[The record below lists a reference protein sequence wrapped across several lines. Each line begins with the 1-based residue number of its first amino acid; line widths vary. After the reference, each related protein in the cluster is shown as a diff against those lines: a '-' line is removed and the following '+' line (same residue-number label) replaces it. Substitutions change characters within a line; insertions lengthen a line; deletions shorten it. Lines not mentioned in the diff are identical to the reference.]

1 MHCSW
6 VHFVREPQGFQNTRT
21 LFFERVTAVTEY
33 YVVLERVVQPKESRA
48 RSGPSETKHCVS
60 LVSAPTRSGR
70 TAWSSKVCFMYWES
84 RSVCGK
90 FALPERVV
98 YIGADTM
105 ETRCFVSEGPDLV
118 RLFFRLY
125 DSLQDNIV
133 FSDGG
138 NLFKEKCAS
147 VLEALGFTHEV
158 YPAAVHQYL
167 GEISFG

>member
-48 RSGPSETKHCVS
+48 RSGPSETKHCVF

-84 RSVCGK
+84 RSIACLTGPSDLGK
-90 FALPERVV
+90 VRSRFIRGLRVN
-98 YIGADTM
+98 IT
-105 ETRCFVSEGPDLV
+105 EGV
-118 RLFFRLY
+118 RFTPLTQRQVMMQF
-125 DSLQDNIV
+125 
-133 FSDGG
+133 
-138 NLFKEKCAS
+138 
-147 VLEALGFTHEV
+147 VLEDIFPRNL
-158 YPAAVHQYL
+158 
-167 GEISFG
+167 S